1 MAILDLRSSI
11 LEVRVTREQVMERLS
26 KSAETTDPI
35 DLAYCRA
42 ALYSA
47 LMLGFQPPTDETL
60 SRLLA
65 RDSRSSLAHAAS
77 ILYPAQEPK
86 LICKVE
92 ALPNTEE
99 TDTATLA
106 SRYRL
111 FFGHSARGQIPPY
124 ETEYGSQDLFRQ
136 AQELADAAG
145 FFRAFGLA
153 IPESRRERSDH
164 VSAECEFL
172 SFLAFKEAYDLT
184 RGETNSVEEIRRVEG
199 IFLKDHLGRFVRAF
213 AREVAHEAR
222 HPLYRALGE
231 LCFRFLTI
239 ECRAA
244 GVAPGPQFLAL
255 RSDRE
260 DDVPM
265 ACGSS
270 CPLVP
275 KGQEPDEDS

>member
-1 MAILDLRSSI
+1 MEPALTTESQVDRALSRSFIYGVLASGFRPPSEGEILDGAGIVEPPVLDIEAGEPRGSMEDSVEDRETGIGELTASVLR
-11 LEVRVTREQVMERLS
+11 
-26 KSAETTDPI
+26 AAAAADPV
-35 DLAYCRA
+35 DLALDYEH
-42 ALYSA
+42 L
-47 LMLGFQPPTDETL
+47 
-60 SRLLA
+60 
-65 RDSRSSLAHAAS
+65 
-77 ILYPAQEPK
+77 
-86 LICKVE
+86 
-92 ALPNTEE
+92 
-99 TDTATLA
+99 
-106 SRYRL
+106 
-111 FFGHSARGQIPPY
+111 FGHTARGKVPPY
-124 ETEYGSQDLFRQ
+124 ETEYGSHDLFRQ
-136 AQELADAAG
+136 AQELADTAG
-145 FFRAFGLA
+145 FYRAFGLA

-184 RGETNSVEEIRRVEG
+184 RGESSSVDEVRRVERL
-199 IFLKDHLGRFVRAF
+199 FLKDHLGRFVRAF
-213 AREVAHEAR
+213 AKEVAREAG

-255 RSDRE
+255 RSDQE

-275 KGQEPDEDS
+275 KGQETHEDS